1 MDTPSDA
8 AIERFWRR
16 AERTDD
22 ATLYRN
28 LRAGVYGTPGST
40 RRAVAERAL
49 DLRFA
54 ERARVLQIA
63 TREEGAELLGGAERA
78 SRVARMARWISF
90 VALAL
95 ALLGFARGFG
105 LI

>member
-1 MDTPSDA
+1 MGTPSDA
-8 AIERFWRR
+8 ATERFWRR

-54 ERARVLQIA
+54 ERAKVLQLA
-63 TREEGAELLGGAERA
+63 TSAEGAELLGRAERA
-78 SRVARMARWISF
+78 SRVAGMARWIAIL
-90 VALAL
+90 ALAL
-95 ALLGFARGFG
+95 AILGFARGFG
-105 LI
+105 LL

>member
-1 MDTPSDA
+1 MGTPSDA
-8 AIERFWRR
+8 AVERFWRR

-22 ATLYRN
+22 ATLYRH
-28 LRAGVYGTPGST
+28 LGAGVYGTPGST

-49 DLRFA
+49 ALRFT
-54 ERARVLQIA
+54 ERSKALRLA
-63 TREEGAELLGGAERA
+63 TREEGAELLGRAERA

-90 VALAL
+90 LALAL